1 MSRLDLLTFHGIN
14 NHLQLEQA
22 IDCMPEAEQMQ
33 KEGLVDH
40 IGFSTHGDT
49 ALILDVI
56 ATDLF
61 DYVNIH
67 YHFCGMC

>member
-1 MSRLDLLTFHGIN
+1 
-14 NHLQLEQA
+14 
-22 IDCMPEAEQMQ
+22 MPEAKQMQ
-33 KEGLVDH
+33 KEGLVDY

-49 ALILDVI
+49 PLILDVI

-67 YHFCGMC
+67 YHFCGMLMICISVCCHACSLLFTNPLQVAT